1 LSKELKVEEWQN
13 GYKSFIRLYKG
24 RDDVIAEQKEDGQY
38 ISLKGKG
45 LTLERF
51 LDHIHLRK
59 TYAIYNMDDMKKVH
73 FGLFDIDVFPRNQ
86 EWKCLLS
93 GIEEKRKE
101 TLQIMRTLMEMGLKR
116 QHILLEFPTVGFH
129 ILIFF
134 RNPIGAKQVKMLMEK
149 VSKRSNLTHIPFYP
163 KKIAESPWGD
173 RIQLPLRINRNTSKR
188 SNFIRDLD
196 TFDPE
201 NYDPDPVFSVLEEVE
216 SVPDEWIDQWSRDI
230 TN

>member
-1 LSKELKVEEWQN
+1 VKAELYGNW
-13 GYKSFIRLYKG
+13 YKSFIRLYKG
-24 RDDVIAEQKEDGQY
+24 RSDVIAEQKEGGEY
-38 ISLKGKG
+38 ISIEGEG
-45 LTLERF
+45 LTFDRF

-59 TYAIYNMDDMKKVH
+59 TYAIYNMDDLKRVH
-73 FGLFDIDVFPRNQ
+73 FGLFDMDVFPRNQ
-86 EWKCLLS
+86 EWKYLLS

-101 TLQIMRTLMEMGLKR
+101 TLQVMKTLMEMGLKR

-134 RNPIGAKQVKMLMEK
+134 KNPVKAKPVKMLMKK
-149 VSKRSNLTHIPFYP
+149 VLKRSNLTPIPFYP
-163 KKIAESPWGD
+163 KEIVESPWGD

-188 SNFIRDLD
+188 SNFIRDLE

-201 NYDPDPVFSVLEEVE
+201 RYDPNPDFSVLEEVE
-216 SVPDEWIDQWSRDI
+216 SIPDEWIDQWTRDV

>member
-1 LSKELKVEEWQN
+1 VKAKLYGNW
-13 GYKSFIRLYKG
+13 YKSFIRLYKG
-24 RDDVIAEQKEDGQY
+24 RSDVIAEQKEGGEY
-38 ISLKGKG
+38 ISIEGAG
-45 LTLERF
+45 LTFDRF

-59 TYAIYNMDDMKKVH
+59 TYAIYNMDDLKRVH
-73 FGLFDIDVFPRNQ
+73 FGLFDMDVFPRNQ
-86 EWKCLLS
+86 EWKYLLS

-101 TLQIMRTLMEMGLKR
+101 TLQVMKTLMEMGLKR

-134 RNPIGAKQVKMLMEK
+134 KNAVQAKPVKMLMKK
-149 VSKRSNLTHIPFYP
+149 VLKRSNLTPIPFYP
-163 KKIAESPWGD
+163 KEIIESPWGD

-188 SNFIRDLD
+188 SNFIRDLE

-201 NYDPDPVFSVLEEVE
+201 RYDPNPDFSVLEEVE
-216 SVPDEWIDQWSRDI
+216 SIPDEWIDQWTRDV

>member
-1 LSKELKVEEWQN
+1 MKAKLYGNW
-13 GYKSFIRLYKG
+13 YKSFIRLYKG
-24 RDDVIAEQKEDGQY
+24 RSDVIAEQKEGGEY
-38 ISLKGKG
+38 ISIEGAG
-45 LTLERF
+45 LTFDRF

-59 TYAIYNMDDMKKVH
+59 TYAIYNMDDLKRVH
-73 FGLFDIDVFPRNQ
+73 FGLFDMDVFPRNQ
-86 EWKCLLS
+86 EWKYLLS

-101 TLQIMRTLMEMGLKR
+101 TLQVMKTLMEMGLKR

-134 RNPIGAKQVKMLMEK
+134 KNAVQAKPVKMLMKK
-149 VSKRSNLTHIPFYP
+149 VLKRSNLTPIPFYP
-163 KKIAESPWGD
+163 KEIIESPWGD

-188 SNFIRDLD
+188 SNFIRDLE

-201 NYDPDPVFSVLEEVE
+201 RYDPNPDFSVLEEVE
-216 SVPDEWIDQWSRDI
+216 SIPDEWIDQWTRDV